1 MKDIK
6 ELVMDYLAE
15 NHAWCKKAD
24 GNYHFEIDVD
34 YRDEIEDSIAQEIL
48 DNISPRDTLIERLWD
63 LYQEQEW
70 DIIDNLVDD
79 FKEKIDPK
87 LFEDANIIEDG
98 NLDDLDDG
106 DIREEFMEII
116 YVDYP
121 IDWAENQEFCFNII
135 VSNGDDSYDF
145 CLNEYIVDEDGN
157 VNENAEKSGI
167 VWLAKQQGYTL
178 EELVEILKNGDIKE
192 PKTFLE
198 TVLQEVANGYGC
210 EALTFCVKMTLGQ
223 AINLKEKMKS
233 SPNGSIVLDKK
244 VECGLFDLWEG
255 GGSVLEIACE
265 KDVEIP
271 FENIWKFYIDESRS
285 NRYDSIHNVYGTDDS
300 IWRDC
305 LKEIKD

>member
-6 ELVMDYLAE
+6 KLVMDYLEE
-15 NHAWCKKAD
+15 NHTWRKKAN
-24 GNYHFEIDVD
+24 GEYHFEIDVD

-48 DNISPRDTLIERLWD
+48 ESNSPHDTLIEKLWD
-63 LYQEQEW
+63 WYQEQEW

-79 FKEKIDPK
+79 FKKKVDPK
-87 LFEDANIIEDG
+87 LLEDANIIEDG
-98 NLDDLDDG
+98 DIDDYMIR
-106 DIREEFMEII
+106 DIIMDAV

-121 IDWAENQEFCFNII
+121 VDWAEDQEFCFNII
-135 VSNGDDSYDF
+135 VSNGDDNYDF
-145 CLNEYIVDEDGN
+145 WLNEHIVDEDGN
-157 VNENAEKSGI
+157 INENAEKSGL

-178 EELVEILKNGDIKE
+178 DQVVEVLKDDDIAE

-223 AINLKEKMKS
+223 AIALKERMEEN
-233 SPNGSIVLDKK
+233 PNGSIVLDKK
-244 VECGLFDLWEG
+244 AECGLFDPWQG

-271 FENIWKFYIDESRS
+271 FKNIWKFYIDESRS
-285 NRYDSIHNVYGTDDS
+285 NRYDSIHNVYGTDS
-300 IWRDC
+300 SLWRDC
-305 LKEIKD
+305 LKEIKA

>member
-6 ELVMDYLAE
+6 ELVKDYLE
-15 NHAWCKKAD
+15 EHHAWEKKDD
-24 GNYHFEIDVD
+24 GFYHFDIYIDYHDEID
-34 YRDEIEDSIAQEIL
+34 DSTAQEIL
-48 DNISPRDTLIERLWD
+48 ESDSPRDTLLEKLWD
-63 LYQEQEW
+63 WYQEQEW

-79 FKEKIDPK
+79 FKAKTDPK
-87 LFEDANIIEDG
+87 LLEDANIIEDG
-98 NLDDLDDG
+98 NLDDG
-106 DIREEFMEII
+106 DIREEFMQII

-121 IDWAENQEFCFNII
+121 VDWAEGQKFCFNII
-135 VSNGDDSYDF
+135 VSNGDDNYDF
-145 CLNEYIVDEDGN
+145 WINEHIVDEDEK
-157 VNENAEKSGI
+157 VDENAGKAGI

-178 EELVEILKNGDIKE
+178 DQVVEVLKDGDIAE

-223 AINLKEKMKS
+223 AIALKERMKENPS
-233 SPNGSIVLDKK
+233 GSIVLDKR
-244 VECGLFDLWEG
+244 VECGLFDPWQG

-271 FENIWKFYIDESRS
+271 FENIWKFYIDARRS

-300 IWRDC
+300 IWKDC
-305 LKEIKD
+305 LKEIKA

>member
-6 ELVMDYLAE
+6 ELVNDYLAE
-15 NHAWCKKAD
+15 NHTWCKKAD
-24 GNYHFEIDVD
+24 GNYHFEIDID
-34 YRDEIEDSIAQEIL
+34 YRDEIEDSIAQKIL
-48 DNISPRDTLIERLWD
+48 DNVSPRDALIERLWD
-63 LYQEQEW
+63 WYQTDEW

-79 FKEKIDPK
+79 FMAQTDPK
-87 LFEDANIIEDG
+87 LLEDANIIEDD
-98 NLDDLDDG
+98 NLDDEM
-106 DIREEFMEII
+106 IREEFMDII

-121 IDWAENQEFCFNII
+121 EDWALSQEFCFNII
-135 VSNGDDSYDF
+135 ISNGDDNYDF
-145 CLNEYIVDEDGN
+145 CLNEHIIDKDGN
-157 VNENAEKSGI
+157 VDENAEKAGL
-167 VWLAKQQGYTL
+167 VWLTKQQGYTL
-178 EELVEILKNGDIKE
+178 DELVEILKNGDIEE

-223 AINLKEKMKS
+223 AISLKEKMKS
-233 SPNGSIVLDKK
+233 NPNGSIVIDKK
-244 VECGLFDLWEG
+244 TECGLFDPWSG

-271 FENIWKFYIDESRS
+271 FKNIWKFYIDESRS

-305 LKEIKD
+305 LKEIKA

>member
-1 MKDIK
+1 MKTLN
-6 ELVMDYLAE
+6 ELVKDYLAE
-15 NHAWCKKAD
+15 NHAWEKKDD
-24 GNYHFEIDVD
+24 GFYHFDIYVD
-34 YRDEIEDSIAQEIL
+34 YRDEISDSIAKEIL
-48 DNISPRDTLIERLWD
+48 ENDYPRDILIERLWD

-79 FKEKIDPK
+79 FKEKVDPK
-87 LFEDANIIEDG
+87 LLEDANIIEDG

-106 DIREEFMEII
+106 DIREEFMEIVC
-116 YVDYP
+116 VDYP
-121 IDWAENQEFCFNII
+121 VDWALGQEFCFNII
-135 VSNGDDSYDF
+135 VSNGDDNYDF
-145 CLNEYIVDEDGN
+145 CLNEYIVDEDEN
-157 VNENAEKSGI
+157 VNENAEKSGL

-178 EELVEILKNGDIKE
+178 DYVVKILKDGDIAN

-223 AINLKEKMKS
+223 AIALKEKMKS
-233 SPNGSIVLDKK
+233 NPNGSIVLDKR
-244 VECGLFDLWEG
+244 VECGLFDPWDG

-285 NRYDSIHNVYGTDDS
+285 NRYDSIHNVYGTDS
-300 IWRDC
+300 SLWRDC